1 MTNVLKMYKVGV
13 FMAARGQI
21 AKNYIGNKIIEIF
34 KRDFIK
40 VEDKKIYLLADDGD
54 NGRVQI
60 AISMTCPKDQ
70 DNIVINTEE
79 DGFTQE
85 ERDEVNALLTRLGL

>member
-1 MTNVLKMYKVGV
+1 
-13 FMAARGQI
+13 MAVRGQI

-54 NGRVQI
+54 NGKVQI
-60 AISMTCPKDQ
+60 AISMTCPKEQ
-70 DNIVINTEE
+70 ENINCANDVR
-79 DGFTQE
+79 
-85 ERDEVNALLTRLGL
+85 ERTRQNDCEPEFLLRYQKRASPISIC